1 MRAFTDAPAVR
12 ERVPLL
18 IGLVGPSGS
27 GKTYSALRLA
37 TGIQRE
43 SGGLIFGIDT
53 EARRMA
59 HYSPKPGEV
68 ARPEAGTFAFQHV
81 EFKAPFG
88 PLDYLA
94 AIEHCRAKGAKVIVI
109 DSMSHEH
116 EGSGGVLDQHETE
129 LDRLTSRVTDPD
141 LKDKKRDAVNFL
153 AWAKPKGE
161 RRRLLNSIVQM
172 NLDLI
177 FCFRAKEKIK
187 LVKIQGKTEPVALG
201 WQAIAGDEFVYEL
214 TTSLLLPPASG
225 GVPLLNP
232 AIEGERVLV
241 KIPSYFTSLIAAGKP
256 LDEDLGQKLARW
268 AAGDSTKPAAGAG
281 LLDQI
286 GALLAGLPTQEA
298 KKAALPAAFGVP
310 TWKQVQALPR
320 EKLEHGLAL
329 LQRARQE
336 SDDQAEAH
344 RQAMAQNE
352 QAAGVPRG
360 ISPQEPPSEGAAQG
374 RLL

>member
-1 MRAFTDAPAVR
+1 MTAPVRTFTDSPAVR

-43 SGGLIFGIDT
+43 SGGEIFGIDT

-59 HYSPKPGEV
+59 HYAPKPGQV
-68 ARPEAGTFAFQHV
+68 ARPEAGTFAFRHT
-81 EFKAPFG
+81 EFNAPFG

-94 AIEHCRAKGAKVIVI
+94 AIEHCRKQGAKVIVI

-116 EGSGGVLDQHETE
+116 EGAGGVLDQHETE
-129 LDRLTSRVTDPD
+129 LDRLTSRVTDLD

-172 NLDLI
+172 NLDLV

-187 LVKIQGKTEPVALG
+187 LVKINGKTEPVALG

-214 TTSLLLPPASG
+214 TASLLLPPASG

-232 AIEGERVLV
+232 AIEGERALV
-241 KIPSYFTSLIAAGKP
+241 KIPSYFAPFLAPGKP
-256 LDEDLGQKLARW
+256 LTLA
-268 AAGDSTKPAAGAG
+268 
-281 LLDQI
+281 
-286 GALLAGLPTQEA
+286 
-298 KKAALPAAFGVP
+298 
-310 TWKQVQALPR
+310 
-320 EKLEHGLAL
+320 
-329 LQRARQE
+329 E
-336 SDDQAEAH
+336 SK
-344 RQAMAQNE
+344 
-352 QAAGVPRG
+352 
-360 ISPQEPPSEGAAQG
+360 
-374 RLL
+374 